1 MPAGSL
7 VLALMIFP
15 RVPAKPMAAKPT
27 VLITGVSGNVGLH
40 LLKELADFQ
49 VIGADIR
56 KPASRIGGASAELFR
71 FEEVDLREE
80 RSCRQ
85 LLDLMRAYRPEV
97 VVHLAFV
104 VDPRKGGLDEKSM
117 WLVNV
122 VGTSRVM
129 EAIAE
134 HNRMIGGIEKF
145 IFPSSAAVYGP
156 APAGPV
162 EEDAPLN
169 AQDLPYALQQQ
180 EADRTVQAR
189 AAVLRR
195 CKTYILRSHLY
206 GGAGVHNYHLGILRG
221 VPGGNGSLGKR
232 LRRKG
237 VRLPLLLPSRGSH
250 LEHKFQFVHV
260 DDVARLIA
268 HIVRRKQADPP
279 LTVLNVAGRGDS
291 VSLRRCAEIAGI
303 PVRRLPGMGFS
314 RQAMRLLWN
323 LGVSDVSP
331 AALPYVFGSCAL
343 ATTKL
348 RVFLGE
354 HYRSIIQHTC
364 EEALVES
371 LQAALHH
378 PKAKTADK
386 KA

>member
-1 MPAGSL
+1 
-7 VLALMIFP
+7 
-15 RVPAKPMAAKPT
+15 MAAKPT
-27 VLITGVSGNVGLH
+27 VLITGVSGNVGFH
-40 LLKELADFQ
+40 LLRELADFQ
-49 VIGADIR
+49 IIGTDIR
-56 KPASRIGGASAELFR
+56 KPAVRPGLPSGELFR
-71 FEEVDLREE
+71 FEEIDLAEE
-80 RSCRQ
+80 RSCKQ
-85 LLDLMRAYRPEV
+85 LLELMRAYRPEA

-104 VDPRKGGLDEKSM
+104 VDPLRSGGLDEKSM

-122 VGTSRVM
+122 VGTSRVI

-134 HNRMIGGIEKF
+134 HNRMIGGIDKF

-156 APAGPV
+156 APAAPV
-162 EEDAPLN
+162 EEEAPLK

-189 AAVLRR
+189 AGGLRR

-206 GGAGVHNYHLGILRG
+206 GGAGAHNYQLGILRG
-221 VPGGNGSLGKR
+221 VPGGEGRLGKR
-232 LRRKG
+232 LRQRG
-237 VRLPLLLPSRGSH
+237 MRLPLLLPSRGNH

-268 HIVRRKQADPP
+268 HIVRRKEADPP

-323 LGVSDVSP
+323 LGVSEVAP

-343 ATTKL
+343 VTTRL

-354 HYRSIIQHTC
+354 HYRSVIQHTC

-371 LQAALHH
+371 LHAALNH
-378 PKAKTADK
+378 PSARSPDK
-386 KA
+386 KR